1 MEIVKLTTLEYV
13 RINIM
18 ESGGNQS
25 DDVGQATNNI
35 DENASDSPLRNFTF
49 KSSQAV
55 SETPLRCRAII
66 NEDDTIELTLP
77 QSLNTTDTDYI
88 TGPLF
93 FSTSTVSKQLPHD
106 KVITKLDPT
115 TDDLPTLSNDR
126 KNSNSTKILIYV
138 FEGVSI

>member
-66 NEDDTIELTLP
+66 NEDDTI
-77 QSLNTTDTDYI
+77 
-88 TGPLF
+88 
-93 FSTSTVSKQLPHD
+93 
-106 KVITKLDPT
+106 
-115 TDDLPTLSNDR
+115 
-126 KNSNSTKILIYV
+126 
-138 FEGVSI
+138 